1 MNRATIALVAG
12 FALVMAPVAAEAQRR
27 GGGGGV
33 SRGGGGGGGGG
44 FSRGSAPKS
53 INRPA
58 SNGGFNNNRPSS
70 NGGYNNN
77 RPGNNRPGNNRPGGN
92 NNININNSTNVN
104 VVGNN
109 RHGGYHGGGGCC
121 YNNGYDVWDAIG
133 TAAAVTAT
141 VAVTSAIIGSITTTR
156 PPDCVQSNYGNTT
169 YLQCG
174 STWYQPAM
182 AGSNVQ
188 YVVVSRPY

>member
-1 MNRATIALVAG
+1 MIARSAIALLAG
-12 FALVMAPVAAEAQRR
+12 FALVMTPVAAAAQRK
-27 GGGGGV
+27 
-33 SRGGGGGGGGG
+33 GGGGGGMSRGG
-44 FSRGSAPKS
+44 SRGSAPQS
-53 INRPA
+53 INRA
-58 SNGGFNNNRPSS
+58 GGNGGFN

-77 RPGNNRPGNNRPGGN
+77 RPGNNNNRPGNNRPGGN
-92 NNININNSTNVN
+92 TNININNSTNVN

-109 RHGGYHGGGGCC
+109 RGGYYGGGGCC
-121 YNNGYDVWDAIG
+121 YNNHYDVWDAVG

-141 VAVTSAIIGSITTTR
+141 VAVTSAIIGSVTTTR

-182 AGSNVQ
+182 VGSNVQ
-188 YVVVSRPY
+188 YVVVARPY

>member
-1 MNRATIALVAG
+1 MMNRAMIALVAG
-12 FALVMAPVAAEAQRR
+12 LALVMAPVAAEAQRR
-27 GGGGGV
+27 GGGGGGI
-33 SRGGGGGGGGG
+33 SRGGGGGGL
-44 FSRGSAPKS
+44 SHGSAPKS

-58 SNGGFNNNRPSS
+58 SNGGFNNNRPGN
-70 NGGYNNN
+70 NGGYN
-77 RPGNNRPGNNRPGGN
+77 NNRPGNNRPGGN

-182 AGSNVQ
+182 VGSNVQ
-188 YVVVSRPY
+188 YVVISRPY